1 MQNVEVNPL
10 LIRKYN
16 QCVPRYTS
24 YPTVPFWKE
33 ELDVQDWI
41 HVFRQRFDEQNA
53 NGGISLYI
61 HLPFCESLCTYCG
74 CNKKITRNHRVEE
87 EYLAV
92 LEKEWKLYRKLMNQ
106 TPVIRE
112 VHLGGGTPTFFSP
125 ANLQRLMKM
134 LLKDSIVHP
143 HHEFS
148 VEGHPNNTTIEHLK
162 VLYAHGFRR
171 ISFGVQ
177 DNDPEV
183 QRIINR
189 IQPIENLIRV
199 TSNAR
204 SIGFTSINYD
214 LIYGLPLQTVESIE
228 RTIQQVVEL
237 KPDRIAFY
245 SYAHVP
251 WTSKG
256 QRLFHEGHLPS
267 ASEKVQLYL
276 KGKQL
281 LRANGYFD
289 IGMDHFALPSDDL
302 YKVRIDG
309 RLHRNFMGYTTQ
321 QTGLLLG
328 LGVSSISDAGVA
340 YAQNKKTLHDYY
352 KDINDKKLAVKRGY
366 LLNTEDITFR
376 KYILDISCRTATEFL
391 PEHLPLLRQYTFPKL
406 EVLAADGLVEWNEDG
421 AHLTSQGH
429 YFIRNVCSAFDL
441 HLLRNEKNTEKQL
454 FSKAI

>member
-1 MQNVEVNPL
+1 MQNEEVNPL

-16 QCVPRYTS
+16 QPVPRYTS

-33 ELDVQDWI
+33 QLDVEDWI
-41 HVFRQRFDEQNA
+41 NVFRQRFDEQNA
-53 NGGISLYI
+53 IGGISLYI

-74 CNKKITRNHRVEE
+74 CNKKITKNHSVEE
-87 EYLAV
+87 EYLDV
-92 LEKEWKLYRKLMNQ
+92 MEKEWKLYRKLMNQ

-125 ANLQRLMKM
+125 ANLQRLMRI

-148 VEGHPNNTTIEHLK
+148 VEGHPNNTTLEHLK
-162 VLYAHGFRR
+162 VLYAQGFRR

-183 QRIINR
+183 QRVINR
-189 IQPIENLIRV
+189 IQPIENLV
-199 TSNAR
+199 NATENAR
-204 SIGFTSINYD
+204 RVGFTSINYD
-214 LIYGLPLQTVESIE
+214 LIYGLPLQTQESIQ
-228 RTIQQVVEL
+228 RTIQQVLDL

-251 WTSKG
+251 WTSKA
-256 QRLFHEGHLPS
+256 QRLFDESHLPS
-267 ASEKVQLYL
+267 ASEKIQLYL
-276 KGKQL
+276 KGKQML
-281 LRANGYFD
+281 MAGGYSD
-289 IGMDHFALPSDDL
+289 IGMDHFALPHDDL
-302 YKVRIDG
+302 YKARLDG

-321 QTGLLLG
+321 QIGLLLG

-340 YAQNKKTLHDYY
+340 YAQNEKTLHDYY
-352 KDINDKKLAVKRGY
+352 KSINEKKLAIKRGY
-366 LLNTEDITFR
+366 LLNTEDISFR
-376 KYILDISCRTATEFL
+376 KYILDISCRAATVFQ
-391 PEHLPLLRQYTFPKL
+391 PEHLPLLRQYTFPRL
-406 EVLAADGLVEWNEDG
+406 EALAADGLVEWNEDG
-421 AHLTSQGH
+421 VQLTPQGH

>member
-1 MQNVEVNPL
+1 MQNEEVNPL

-16 QCVPRYTS
+16 QPVPRYTS

-33 ELDVQDWI
+33 ELNVEDWI
-41 HVFRQRFDEQNA
+41 NVFKQRFDEQNA
-53 NGGISLYI
+53 IGGISLYI

-74 CNKKITRNHRVEE
+74 CNKKITKNHSVEE
-87 EYLAV
+87 EYLDV

-112 VHLGGGTPTFFSP
+112 IHLGGGTPTFFSP
-125 ANLQRLMKM
+125 ANLQRLMRI

-148 VEGHPNNTTIEHLK
+148 VEGHPNNTTVEHLK
-162 VLYAHGFRR
+162 VLYAQGFRR

-183 QRIINR
+183 QRVINR
-189 IQPIENLIRV
+189 IQPIENLIKA
-199 TSNAR
+199 TENAR
-204 SIGFTSINYD
+204 RIGFTSINYD
-214 LIYGLPLQTVESIE
+214 LIYGLPLQTLESVE
-228 RTIQQVVEL
+228 RTIRQVLEL

-251 WTSKG
+251 WTSKA
-256 QRLFHEGHLPS
+256 QRLFDESHLPS
-267 ASEKVQLYL
+267 ASDKIQLYL

-281 LRANGYFD
+281 LMANGYYD
-289 IGMDHFALPSDDL
+289 IGMDHFALPHDDL
-302 YKVRIDG
+302 YKARLDG

-340 YAQNKKTLHDYY
+340 YAQNEKTLHDYY
-352 KDINDKKLAVKRGY
+352 KCINEKRLAVKRGY
-366 LLNTEDITFR
+366 LLNTEDIAFR
-376 KYILDISCRTATEFL
+376 KYILDISCRANTEFQ
-391 PEHLPLLRQYTFPKL
+391 PEHLPLLRQYSFPKL
-406 EVLAADGLVEWNEDG
+406 EALAADGLAEWNEDG
-421 AHLTSQGH
+421 AHLTPQGH